1 MRKPLALLF
10 FMSAAPLAAQDL
22 PKGQFPAGWK
32 VRTDRANESPTEI
45 VFVDMAPGWHLTTG
59 PAAILYN
66 PDTTASG
73 NYRIESESFLF
84 DPGTRNE
91 AYGVFFGGRDLEGA
105 GQAYTYFLIRRSGDY
120 LVKRRAGAETPVV
133 VDWTPHPAILKY
145 DAKGEAASTA
155 KNVLAVEVGPEAV
168 RFLVNGQPVTTLQRS
183 DVDTDGVVG
192 LRLNHS
198 LNLHV
203 TTLKLQKR

>member
-1 MRKPLALLF
+1 MRKPLALLLF
-10 FMSAAPLAAQDL
+10 LYGAPLAAQDL
-22 PKGQFPAGWK
+22 PGGQFPAGWK
-32 VRTDRANESPTEI
+32 VRTDRANESATEI

-66 PDTTASG
+66 PATTASG

-84 DPGTRNE
+84 DPGARNE
-91 AYGVFFGGRDLEGA
+91 AFGVFFGGRDLEGA
-105 GQAYTYFLIRRSGDY
+105 GQAYSYFLIRRSGDY

-145 DAKGEAASTA
+145 DARGEASTA
-155 KNVLAVEVGPEAV
+155 KNVLAVEVGPESV
-168 RFLVNGQPVTTLQRS
+168 RFLVNGQEVTTLRRT

-192 LRLNHS
+192 LRVNHGLNV
-198 LNLHV
+198 HV
-203 TTLKLQKR
+203 ATLKLQTR